1 MLEYSIRYKEI
12 GEGFFI
18 EVSVLRKVRW
28 RLFMTYVPTELK
40 KEISIEKIV
49 TIHYFEYMKEFEF
62 RGESHDFWEFLYV
75 DQGTVIVW
83 ADSKEYQL
91 KSGNIIFHKPNEFH
105 AIKSVG
111 HKAPNL
117 VAISFLCDSDA
128 MRHFDEKVTSLNSQ
142 EKTLIAKIVAEARV
156 AFTTPLHV
164 PTVEQ
169 VLPALDPPFGSQQ
182 MILLYLEEFLVLV
195 QRNHPRS
202 SRDGSYT
209 EEIVKRSICEE
220 NSRKVYSFSRI
231 ITYMELHICEPL
243 KVRDICNAFYI
254 SSSTLQSLF
263 HDQKGCGVIEYFHQM
278 KIEHS
283 KDIIRDGSMNLTEIA
298 HYLGYNSLQ
307 HFSKRFK
314 TVTGMSPFH
323 YASSVKGL
331 SQGIGGNS

>member
-1 MLEYSIRYKEI
+1 MP
-12 GEGFFI
+12 
-18 EVSVLRKVRW
+18 
-28 RLFMTYVPTELK
+28 YVPTELQ
-40 KEISIEKIV
+40 KEITIEKII

-83 ADSKEYQL
+83 ADEKEYQL

-117 VAISFLCDSDA
+117 VAVSFICHSDA
-128 MRHFDEKVTSLNSQ
+128 MKHFNERVTFLTSQ
-142 EKTLIAKIVAEARV
+142 EKTLIAQIIAEARM

-164 PTVEQ
+164 PSIEQ
-169 VLPALDPPFGSQQ
+169 VQLAEEPPFGAQQ
-182 MILLYLEEFLVLV
+182 MILLYLEIFLISV
-195 QRNHPRS
+195 QRNHPKS
-202 SRDGSYT
+202 SMDGSCT
-209 EEIVKRSICEE
+209 KEIIKKQICEDGF
-220 NSRKVYSFSRI
+220 RKVYSFSRI
-231 ITYMELHICEPL
+231 INYMELHICEPL
-243 KVRDICNAFYI
+243 KVKDICSIFYI

-278 KIEHS
+278 KIELS
-283 KDIIRDGSMNLTEIA
+283 KDIIRSGSMNLTEIA

-314 TVTGMSPFH
+314 SITGMSPFH
-323 YASSVKGL
+323 YASSVKGITQEFGRT
-331 SQGIGGNS
+331 SKT